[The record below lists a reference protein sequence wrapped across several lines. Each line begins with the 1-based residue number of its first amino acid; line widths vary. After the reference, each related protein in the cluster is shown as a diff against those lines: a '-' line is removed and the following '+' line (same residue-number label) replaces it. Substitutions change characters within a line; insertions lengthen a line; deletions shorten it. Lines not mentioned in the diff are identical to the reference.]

1 MKLVLFIILCLGC
14 VSGFCQKP
22 PRLLL
27 THSNGLVYSIRS
39 DRNMKIKT
47 ADIVYKNPDIINS
60 YGFIFEQDSIAYSE
74 AIWVKC
80 YPRLKRISAISCL
93 SLFALNAPI
102 LEDTPFLWY
111 KVQPGDRIWLVRLGQ
126 GIILTTYAMIIRGVI
141 HAVPKN
147 TRTTKWSYSL
157 GRDF

>member
-1 MKLVLFIILCLGC
+1 
-14 VSGFCQKP
+14 
-22 PRLLL
+22 
-27 THSNGLVYSIRS
+27 
-39 DRNMKIKT
+39 MKIKT
-47 ADIVYKNPDIINS
+47 ADSVYKNPDIINS

-147 TRTTKWSYSL
+147 TRTPN
-157 GRDF
+157 GRIV